1 MTADVIAI
9 GSTRLPRLRL
19 SSPMIALGRTE
30 GMRILRSPAILLLV
44 GYLVVMVGVE
54 TVTAGSGSRGFFSR
68 AAMAEVMAT
77 FCIFTLG
84 PITFVATHLI
94 ASSARRSGSDRL
106 LVATPVDYRRRDL
119 ALCLGVLAGP
129 ALFALLFAGA
139 AAVVAGGG
147 RVVPG
152 IDWTWTIGPWRWAD
166 VLQVPAIVLG
176 AGILGI
182 VVARWAT
189 FPGSLVLGFVALIVG
204 TGWLQ
209 ASPGALAVRPWLAP
223 FVAIRW
229 WSNEEVWVLFGSPVW
244 HTAYLF
250 ALSGLG
256 VCVVAIRHRE
266 RRGRWLVAGA
276 VAVALVVT
284 TGLLQ
289 LPPSAVGR

>member
-1 MTADVIAI
+1 MSADLIAVRSARPAGI
-9 GSTRLPRLRL
+9 RLRPPVG
-19 SSPMIALGRTE
+19 SLGRTE
-30 GMRILRSPAILLLV
+30 AVRILRSPAILLLV
-44 GYLVVMVGVE
+44 GYLVVMVGFE

-68 AAMAEVMAT
+68 AAMAEVLAT
-77 FCIFTLG
+77 FCILTLG

-129 ALFALLFAGA
+129 ALFGLAVALV

-147 RVVPG
+147 RLVPG
-152 IDWTWTIGPWRWAD
+152 IDWTWTIGPWRWTD

-182 VVARWAT
+182 VVARWAR
-189 FPGSLVLGFVALIVG
+189 FPGSLVVGFVALILG
-204 TGWLQ
+204 TGWLHS
-209 ASPGALAVRPWLAP
+209 SPGALAVRPWFAP
-223 FVAIRW
+223 YIAIRW
-229 WSNEEVWVLFGSPVW
+229 WSDEAVWVLFGSPVW

-256 VCVVAIRHRE
+256 VCAVALRHRE
-266 RRGRWLVAGA
+266 RRGPWLVAGA

-289 LPPSAVGR
+289 LPPAAVGR

>member
-1 MTADVIAI
+1 MTADLIAI
-9 GSTRLPRLRL
+9 GSTRPPRLRL
-19 SSPMIALGRTE
+19 LSPIIALGRTE
-30 GMRILRSPAILLLV
+30 AVRVLTSPAILLLV
-44 GYLVVMVGVE
+44 AYLVVMVGFE
-54 TVTAGSGSRGFFSR
+54 TITATDGSRGFRNR

-77 FCIFTLG
+77 FCIFLLG
-84 PITFVATHLI
+84 PITFVSIHLAAT
-94 ASSARRSGSDRL
+94 SARRSGSDRL
-106 LVATPVDYRRRDL
+106 LVATPVDQRRRDL
-119 ALCLGVLAGP
+119 GLCLGVLAGP
-129 ALFALLFAGA
+129 ALLALVFAAA
-139 AAVVAGGG
+139 AAVVAGAG
-147 RVVPG
+147 RLVPG
-152 IDWTWTIGPWRWAD
+152 IDWIWTIGPWRWTD

-176 AGILGI
+176 AGILGV
-182 VVARWAT
+182 VVARWVV

-223 FVAIRW
+223 YVAIRW
-229 WSNEEVWVLFGSPVW
+229 WSNEEVWVLFGSPGW

-256 VCVVAIRHRE
+256 VCVVALRHRE